1 MNYIQY
7 PTDMCQHRKYY
18 RKELKV
24 ATLQVCLKTNVYLT
38 DMLKAHPKPTATKA
52 FRRQEMSRGACT
64 SPRQRHLHSQS
75 WMGGL
80 QGVSAAHK
88 DTGSL
93 TKLENSWSLMSRF
106 TFWNCSRS
114 PLPFS
119 MHRSHMLTA
128 AIAFMQAD
136 SYTRDKQ
143 SAHHARCPGEQSS
156 QSRFKILGQPRPQGQ
171 YPGRAEGRSTGKW
184 HHIQTHPNVLQ
195 VE

>member
-64 SPRQRHLHSQS
+64 SPRQRHL
-75 WMGGL
+75 
-80 QGVSAAHK
+80 
-88 DTGSL
+88 
-93 TKLENSWSLMSRF
+93 NSWSLMSRF

-156 QSRFKILGQPRPQGQ
+156 QSRFKILGQPRPRGQ